1 MSEQEE
7 NQDNEKA
14 KSIKRPQ
21 KRLRSVLIIISGVIS
36 CLLLWRL
43 FFYESVDEKLVA
55 IESTRTIP
63 DSENAA
69 IIYNELLKDSETATL
84 LSERPDFLDE
94 QTWDLTLKE
103 PWLSTDYSELFNWI
117 TKNKNIINKLIEVS
131 KFEKCHFPISIPE
144 SGIVSILTEQSKCI
158 RELGRF
164 LLCSANNDTAENRI
178 DEALKK
184 YICVINMGRHCRQ
197 QPSGLDF
204 AIGIGL
210 EAIGSQRIRF
220 LIMMEEI
227 NEKHLH
233 AIEAALNQS
242 DKDWDKNWKNMFR
255 VETLYAKKRP
265 KVHGLRNRIK
275 VWWQLRNYEKP
286 IIDNLS
292 RSYLLLLTDRRGSR
306 ILVGLRLYK
315 NKNGKWPDNLD
326 NIKQIV
332 SEEVLIDPHNNNSF
346 VYKLSGDSFIL
357 YSKGLNNIDENGQ
370 RRDGADDW
378 QIWPK

>member
-1 MSEQEE
+1 VSEQ
-7 NQDNEKA
+7 NRDNEKA
-14 KSIKRPQ
+14 ESIKRSK

-43 FFYESVDEKLVA
+43 FFYESMDEQLAA
-55 IESTRTIP
+55 IEAAHAIP

-69 IIYNELLKDSETATL
+69 VIYNELLKDSNTAELLEKQRYLDDKILNMTL
-84 LSERPDFLDE
+84 
-94 QTWDLTLKE
+94 TE
-103 PWLSTDYSELFNWI
+103 PWFGKNYPEFADWI
-117 TKNKNIINKLIEVS
+117 SKHQNIIDKLLEVS
-131 KFEKCHFPISIPE
+131 KYEKCYFPILIPE
-144 SGIVSILTEQSKCI
+144 SGVVPIHTEQPNGML
-158 RELGRF
+158 ELGRF
-164 LLCSANNDTAENRI
+164 LIRAAYNDTAEGRI

-184 YICVINMGRHCRQ
+184 YICVINMGRHCHQ
-197 QPSGLDF
+197 QPVSWDF
-204 AIGIGL
+204 ATGVGL
-210 EAIGSQRIRF
+210 EALGLRGIRF
-220 LIMMEEI
+220 LIVKKEI

-315 NKNGKWPDNLD
+315 NKTGKWPENLD

-332 SEEVLIDPHNNNSF
+332 SEEALIDPHNNNSF

-370 RRDGADDW
+370 IRNGADDW
-378 QIWPK
+378 QIWP